1 MRALAST
8 PRPLLYLHRGGGGFF
23 DLLLA
28 QVTRARLPLFL
39 HPVAMEEG
47 WEALP
52 PCLQGLGFAGAVLE
66 EAASVPEGVRLEAE
80 AEKARRVDLLVPA
93 GGGLLGQ
100 YTEGVALERLL
111 AQRFPGARALWL
123 GPLRFELAP
132 FLRGLGEVHVAA
144 PSYAE
149 GDAFLARLPA
159 PLRGR
164 VALRPEEVRALV
176 LRVDLLLLNTPRPPL
191 DLAQPYH
198 AALALAPGARAVAER
213 VQLFLGPE
221 DLWSGRVWAVLEGLG
236 HTPLG

>member
-1 MRALAST
+1 MGGL
-8 PRPLLYLHRGGGGFF
+8 PPLPQGARLRRGGPGGGRF
-23 DLLLA
+23 
-28 QVTRARLPLFL
+28 RAR
-39 HPVAMEEG
+39 G
-47 WEALP
+47 GP
-52 PCLQGLGFAGAVLE
+52 PG
-66 EAASVPEGVRLEAE
+66 AE

-159 PLRGR
+159 PSG
-164 VALRPEEVRALV
+164 AGWPSA
-176 LRVDLLLLNTPRPPL
+176 PR
-191 DLAQPYH
+191 
-198 AALALAPGARAVAER
+198 RC
-213 VQLFLGPE
+213 GP
-221 DLWSGRVWAVLEGLG
+221 WSSGW
-236 HTPLG
+236 TSSS